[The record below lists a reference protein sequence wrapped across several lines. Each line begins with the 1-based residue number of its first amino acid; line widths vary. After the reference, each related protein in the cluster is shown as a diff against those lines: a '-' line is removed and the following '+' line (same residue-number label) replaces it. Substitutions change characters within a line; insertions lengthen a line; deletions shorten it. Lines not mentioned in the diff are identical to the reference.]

1 MRLSMNM
8 NIPWN
13 SEALN
18 KLTRNQEVIG
28 YFKNLVLGLRRMYTD
43 IARVVNQNANFQYIA
58 QDAQPTPSLGQA
70 MVWKDTDAGAG
81 NSTHYLCFND
91 GGTIVLWGSN
101 NKA

>member
-1 MRLSMNM
+1 MRLPSNIT
-8 NIPWN
+8 IPWN

-18 KLTRNQEVIG
+18 KLTRNPDAIG
-28 YFKNLVLGLRRMYTD
+28 YFKNLVLSLRKMYGD
-43 IARVVNQNANFQYIA
+43 IARAVNQNENIQYVA